1 MTIKNR
7 AIALGVASALAIGA
21 AATASAGPLPVNAG
35 VKNATT
41 DHVTDVRWRG
51 HRGGGGWGW
60 GPGIGIG
67 AGIAAGALIGSA
79 VAAQPYGYYSEP
91 GYAYAQPYAVEP
103 GYAYA
108 QPYAYGGGP
117 AYYGGN
123 YGYRNWG
130 YGQCFT
136 DEGYGRRT
144 PCDASTR

>member
-7 AIALGVASALAIGA
+7 TIAFALAGTLA
-21 AATASAGPLPVNAG
+21 AAACATASAGPLPVNSG
-35 VKNATT
+35 MKNAAS
-41 DHVTDVRWRG
+41 DQVTDVRWRG
-51 HRGGGGWGW
+51 RGGGGGGWGW

-79 VAAQPYGYYSEP
+79 VAAQPYGYYGEP

-108 QPYAYGGGP
+108 QPYDAGP
-117 AYYGGN
+117 AYYGNN

-130 YGQCFT
+130 YGPCFT

-144 PCDASTR
+144 SCDASTR